1 MTRIQE
7 LHKNL
12 SEAEYELQEAER
24 TIRDMQDKIG
34 KLRVAW
40 DDLHPVAH
48 AANCDCKHCAVDRP
62 LRELEK

>member
-34 KLRVAW
+34 KLRVAV
-40 DDLHPVAH
+40 D
-48 AANCDCKHCAVDRP
+48 NYHCGTATFSAVQDATE
-62 LRELEK
+62 ELEK